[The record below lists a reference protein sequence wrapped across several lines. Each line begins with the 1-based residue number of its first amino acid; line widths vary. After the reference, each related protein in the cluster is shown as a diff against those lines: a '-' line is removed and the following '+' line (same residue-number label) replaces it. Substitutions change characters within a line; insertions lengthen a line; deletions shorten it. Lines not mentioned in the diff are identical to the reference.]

1 MSTPEPG
8 TAPSPPLIPNMPGPL
23 GYSAALENVG
33 TTAAPL
39 LAGFAFTLIGL
50 LVTSSDA
57 LAQPALALLLLV
69 IASLLLIA
77 TVQFAFHAR
86 QYYIPPSEYLSL
98 VRMTPDN
105 GLEDVDLRRDYSSW
119 LLEHRKLLDRARA
132 TYNGGIV
139 FLLVGVAVVLIPPGR
154 LADVP
159 LLRLIAAGFVLAG
172 AVVEAIGALRPTIAG
187 MLSPR
192 LAALLVATLAV
203 LAALTVGLTLAVRL
217 ADLRGPRGYTGPHG
231 VAGSPGQPGHA
242 GRPGSP
248 GPPGSPGK
256 RGASGPR
263 GEPGP
268 RGERGPRG
276 VPGSPA
282 PVTGS

>member
-1 MSTPEPG
+1 
-8 TAPSPPLIPNMPGPL
+8 MPGPL

-50 LVTSSDA
+50 VVTSSDA

-77 TVQFAFHAR
+77 TAQFAFHAR

-105 GLEDVDLRRDYSSW
+105 GLDEADLRREYSNW
-119 LLEHRKLLDRARA
+119 LLQHQKLLDRARA
-132 TYNGGIV
+132 TYNAGIV
-139 FLLVGVAVVLIPPGR
+139 FLLAAVAVVLIPPGR

-159 LLRLIAAGFVLAG
+159 ILRLIAAALVLAG
-172 AVVEAIGALRPTIAG
+172 AIVEAIGALRPTITG

-192 LAALLVATLAV
+192 LATLLVTTLALLAT
-203 LAALTVGLTLAVRL
+203 LTVGLTLAVRL
-217 ADLRGPRGYTGPHG
+217 ADLRGPRGYTGPRG
-231 VAGSPGQPGHA
+231 VAGSPGRPGHPGHP
-242 GRPGSP
+242 GRPGLQGS
-248 GPPGSPGK
+248 PGSPGK
-256 RGASGPR
+256 RGPS
-263 GEPGP
+263 GP

-276 VPGSPA
+276 APVSPVPIPGS
-282 PVTGS
+282 